1 VRLALLAATAAAAV
15 PVHGVVVP
23 GRSLGGIHL
32 GDTAAHVRA
41 VWGTKFGVCRGCPR
55 RTWYFNYARFQ
66 PQGAAVELEGMRVV
80 ALYTLWKPSGWRTPE
95 GLRLG
100 DPVARITTVYGPLA
114 RRDCGRYYV
123 LLLRRG
129 KTVTEFYVFDD
140 DLWGFGLSRASLRAC
155 RS

>member
-1 VRLALLAATAAAAV
+1 VRLALLAATTAATL

-41 VWGTKFGVCRGCPR
+41 VWGTKLGVCRGCAR
-55 RTWYFNYARFQ
+55 RTWYYNYARFQ
-66 PQGAAVELEGMRVV
+66 PQGAAVEFEGKRVV

-95 GLRLG
+95 ELRLG
-100 DPVARITTVYGPLA
+100 DAVAQITTVYGPL
-114 RRDCGRYYV
+114 RRKDCGRYYA
-123 LLLRRG
+123 LLLPRG
-129 KTVTEFYVFDD
+129 STVTEFYVFNDE
-140 DLWGFGLSRASLRAC
+140 LWGFGLSRGSVPAC